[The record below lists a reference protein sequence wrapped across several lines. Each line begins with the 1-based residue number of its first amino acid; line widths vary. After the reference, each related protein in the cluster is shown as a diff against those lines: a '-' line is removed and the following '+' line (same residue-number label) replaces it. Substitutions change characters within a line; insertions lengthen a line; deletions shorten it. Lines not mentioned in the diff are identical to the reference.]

1 MAEMWSWLYT
11 DELGTRRVYPSKL
24 SVEDAKRLKDATPI
38 EGTLEVSHEVGS
50 ISDARAGN
58 GAAVDNVADLLTAI
72 NRAMFIVSCL
82 RQLSKNTEPGIATLL
97 AERSNELAGARMH
110 LARLRA
116 RLLGSEQKP
125 NQPLP

>member
-50 ISDARAGN
+50 RPRW
-58 GAAVDNVADLLTAI
+58 T
-72 NRAMFIVSCL
+72 M
-82 RQLSKNTEPGIATLL
+82 
-97 AERSNELAGARMH
+97 
-110 LARLRA
+110 
-116 RLLGSEQKP
+116 
-125 NQPLP
+125 LPTF